1 LSRADTFVA
10 ATDRHE
16 SIGASHSGE
25 SIMKVKYSGAVVALA
40 SAALLAGGCAGQN
53 GDADPAA
60 PAAQATTAA
69 PATSAAP
76 AAPAGNGVEALEAEA
91 ILDKAKAALKKAG
104 SFRMKGDIVTD
115 GDKMGLDFK
124 TDGTKVKGKLSMGG
138 PSVELLE
145 VGGKRYIRPDAAFWA
160 MSGGGKEQGQ
170 QMAQLIGDRWVIVK
184 AGDKDTADMFGFS
197 DIDSM
202 LDADGKVTKGKAKDV
217 NGKPAIGL
225 VDNSKDGGTL
235 YIATTGEPYPL
246 RIESKDAAEGGLDFT
261 EFGAE
266 FADIV
271 APAAKDVVDLEKL
284 TGK

>member
-1 LSRADTFVA
+1 LSRADIFVA
-10 ATDRHE
+10 GTDRHE
-16 SIGASHSGE
+16 SIRATQFGGNI
-25 SIMKVKYSGAVVALA
+25 IMKVNFTGAVVVLA
-40 SAALLAGGCAGQN
+40 STALLATGCAGQN
-53 GDADPAA
+53 DDKGGAAA
-60 PAAQATTAA
+60 PAAQATSAA
-69 PATSAAP
+69 PAT
-76 AAPAGNGVEALEAEA
+76 NGVEALEAEQ

-104 SFRMKGDIVTD
+104 SFHMKGDIVTD

-124 TDGTKVKGKLSMGG
+124 TDGTKVKGKLSMAG

-145 VGGKRYIRPDAAFWA
+145 VGGKRYIRPDAAFWG
-160 MSGGGKEQGQ
+160 MSGGKEQGE
-170 QMAQLIGDRWVIVK
+170 QLAKLVGDRWVEVK

-202 LDADGKVTKGKAKDV
+202 LDAEGKVTKGQVKDV

-271 APAAKDVVDLEKL
+271 APAANEVVDLEKL
-284 TGK
+284 MGK